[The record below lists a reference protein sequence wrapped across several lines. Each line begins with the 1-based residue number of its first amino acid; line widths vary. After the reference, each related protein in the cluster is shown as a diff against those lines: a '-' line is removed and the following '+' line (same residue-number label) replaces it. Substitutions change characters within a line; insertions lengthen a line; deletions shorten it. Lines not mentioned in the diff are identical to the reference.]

1 MGREHYQNYHDYLIY
16 SYFNHNVFIFVC
28 GGEYLHAD
36 ALKYSTNIAVCEL
49 LLFTP
54 IYLIE
59 LQEIWQL
66 WRIIRVTP
74 TSTPDLGLNR
84 GHTGQK
90 QTP

>member
-1 MGREHYQNYHDYLIY
+1 MCAEDIKQYVVIGMLGSRLHFKVALQQKCVRSDLFLVVT
-16 SYFNHNVFIFVC
+16 FNSDFI
-28 GGEYLHAD
+28 
-36 ALKYSTNIAVCEL
+36 
-49 LLFTP
+49 
-54 IYLIE
+54 LIE